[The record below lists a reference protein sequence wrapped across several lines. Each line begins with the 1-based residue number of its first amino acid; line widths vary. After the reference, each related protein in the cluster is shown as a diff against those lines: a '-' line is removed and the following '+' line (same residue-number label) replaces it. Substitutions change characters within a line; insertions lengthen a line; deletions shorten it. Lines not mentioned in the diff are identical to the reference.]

1 MEQEIKLDKSQVRIF
16 AGLMIQRE
24 ELQKSF
30 QEVVDAEK
38 QQIELLVKSYGLE
51 DGEYIIKQIDNDVY
65 LQKREPTAAPSS
77 QKK

>member
-1 MEQEIKLDKSQVRIF
+1 MGQEIKLDKQQVRIF

-38 QQIELLVKSYGLE
+38 QQIELLVKHYNLE

-65 LQKREPTAAPSS
+65 LQKREPNEAPSS

>member
-1 MEQEIKLDKSQVRIF
+1 MGQEIKLDKPQVRIF

-38 QQIELLVKSYGLE
+38 QQIELLVKHYNLE
-51 DGEYIIKQIDNDVY
+51 DGEYIVKQVGDDVY

>member
-1 MEQEIKLDKSQVRIF
+1 MGQEIKLDKPQVRIF

-30 QEVVDAEK
+30 QEVVNAEK
-38 QQIELLVKSYGLE
+38 QQIELLVKHYNLE
-51 DGEYIIKQIDNDVY
+51 DGEYIVKQVGDDVY

>member
-1 MEQEIKLDKSQVRIF
+1 MGQEIKLNKPQVRIF

-38 QQIELLVKSYGLE
+38 QQIELLVKHYNLE
-51 DGEYIIKQIDNDVY
+51 DGEYIVKQVGDDVY

>member
-1 MEQEIKLDKSQVRIF
+1 MGQEIKLDKPQVRIF

-65 LQKREPTAAPSS
+65 LQKREPNEAPSS

>member
-1 MEQEIKLDKSQVRIF
+1 MGQEIKLDKPQVRIF

-30 QEVVDAEK
+30 QEVVNAEK
-38 QQIELLVKSYGLE
+38 QQIELLVKHYNLE

-65 LQKREPTAAPSS
+65 LQKREPNEAPSS